1 MNRPIRLGRAPEAA
15 LPASALSSFLHLVL
29 RRRERVLERHRIDLK
44 VAVVVPCA
52 PC

>member
-29 RRRERVLERHRIDLK
+29 RRERVLERHRIDLK